1 MYVTGILIIFLL
13 VLWVFVLLI
22 HHHFT
27 DDVKHDWVN
36 LSEFGRMQS
45 GKR

>member
-1 MYVTGILIIFLL
+1 MYAVGILIIFLL
-13 VLWVFVLLI
+13 ALWVFVLLI

-27 DDVKHDWVN
+27 DDVKHDWVR
-36 LSEFGRMQS
+36 LAEVGWLQA